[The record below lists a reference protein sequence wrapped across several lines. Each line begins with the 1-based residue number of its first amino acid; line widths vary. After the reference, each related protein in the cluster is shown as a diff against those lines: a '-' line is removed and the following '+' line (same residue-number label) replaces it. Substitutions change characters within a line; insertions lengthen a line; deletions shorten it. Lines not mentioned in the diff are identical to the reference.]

1 MKEQLQFLTR
11 YRIAQSPSKL
21 YMNKTKYIEETK
33 FMSKLY
39 NRPAQPGSILFQVL
53 YPSLPRIDSTIVSPN
68 VAKVS
73 VLMKLVQQFRNLNL
87 LYERSMMQR
96 MKHATFKVTQLTFEE
111 KTEIIA
117 LWLRGRKL
125 LDLYQHYVKMKQKL
139 VCTCEPCSQVR
150 KDSLIARDRAT
161 DTVDHYTPLY
171 APLPLPILEG
181 GNDLTGKKYA
191 LGKENGKG
199 KAKFSNDI
207 DGGGG
212 GGGGVKTTNVWAS
225 SSISLVEDFHQAY
238 ASKVA
243 LIIESAVGQ
252 EQLKGTIQG
261 LKVCC
266 EGSTQQARQGSGVS
280 RCDSVDNVLADRWVE
295 TLKQFRLVYSIL
307 LCEAQELNHCMF
319 IKKVV

>member
-1 MKEQLQFLTR
+1 
-11 YRIAQSPSKL
+11 
-21 YMNKTKYIEETK
+21 
-33 FMSKLY
+33 
-39 NRPAQPGSILFQVL
+39 
-53 YPSLPRIDSTIVSPN
+53 
-68 VAKVS
+68 
-73 VLMKLVQQFRNLNL
+73 MKLVQQFRNLNL
-87 LYERSMMQR
+87 VYERSMMQR
-96 MKHATFKVTQLTFEE
+96 MKHATFKVTQLTSEE
-111 KTEIIA
+111 KKEIIA

-139 VCTCEPCSQVR
+139 VCTCEPCSQTR
-150 KDSLIARDRAT
+150 KDGLVAREKAT
-161 DTVDHYTPLY
+161 ETVDHFTPLY
-171 APLPLPILEG
+171 APLPLPILEV
-181 GNDLTGKKYA
+181 GNDLTGKKNA
-191 LGKENGKG
+191 LGKGNGKG
-199 KAKFSNDI
+199 KAKFSNDSS
-207 DGGGG
+207 GAA
-212 GGGGVKTTNVWAS
+212 NVWAS
-225 SSISLVEDFHQAY
+225 SSKSLVEDFHQAY

-266 EGSTQQARQGSGVS
+266 EGSTQQARQGYGVS